1 MTECLLAEASQGK
14 GRCPGCHLSR
24 GAGNIAGQVPLYL
37 SKKYPPN
44 KTGYGKRDV
53 WFKCTYL
60 PSLGRKRGPFLPD
73 YSVLTMVPLLQ
84 NK

>member
-1 MTECLLAEASQGK
+1 MTECSLAEASQGK
-14 GRCPGCHLSR
+14 GRCPGCHLY
-24 GAGNIAGQVPLYL
+24 GNIAGQVPLYL
-37 SKKYPPN
+37 RKKCPPN